1 VTKGVWVNGV
11 KQDTVS
17 ARDRGLQFGDGLFET
32 MAVIDG
38 EIRRLERHLDRL
50 QAGCE
55 RLGIPS
61 PSRERLI
68 EDLRSHSESES
79 RAVLKLVVTRGVG
92 GRGYRIEDGIEPT
105 RIVSL
110 HTWPSFPADWAE
122 SGVVVRWCEATLA
135 EQPMLAGIKHLNR
148 LEQVVARREWSD
160 PGIAEG
166 LMCDSRGRVIGGTRT
181 NLFLVRGSELV
192 TPSVH
197 RCGLAGTMRASVI
210 EVAGQLGLRAIEIDI
225 WNDDVEQAEE
235 IFLTNA
241 LIGIWPVKQIDR
253 RSLVVGPATRRLQ
266 TATHAPRR

>member
-1 VTKGVWVNGV
+1 
-11 KQDTVS
+11 
-17 ARDRGLQFGDGLFET
+17 
-32 MAVIDG
+32 
-38 EIRRLERHLDRL
+38 
-50 QAGCE
+50 
-55 RLGIPS
+55 
-61 PSRERLI
+61 
-68 EDLRSHSESES
+68 
-79 RAVLKLVVTRGVG
+79 VLKLVVTRGVG

-253 RSLVVGPATRRLQ
+253 RLLDVGPVPRRLQ
-266 TATHAPRR
+266 VATSASRR